1 MAALTPMAGPVIV
14 DQPAVGN
21 IRYGLFTAANG
32 PFDMPDHGDI
42 GGVTYV
48 QEHCGNSHLWAAA
61 SCSGATVNGGLLPI
75 DGCDATAVGL
85 PFQNIATL
93 KIGAVPYDA
102 TEVERRARIRLN
114 DNSQYIAEQAFWG
127 GTADVQSVLQRTE
140 FNGNTNTSNPG
151 ILDVT
156 PTPGTAVTL
165 EYGVGLLEDALAAYS
180 YPGILH
186 ARPLVAPYVV
196 ERSLA
201 PIPVRATKG
210 SPLLPQLTPMGN
222 VWSFGRGYS
231 GNKPTNDA
239 VPPAA
244 GTAYLVATG
253 VTTVWRDP
261 KVYVSPPERTFDRS
275 GNAWQTVA
283 SQAMAITVDCVAFFV
298 LVELDS
304 MTRGTNPAA
313 STAQW

>member
-1 MAALTPMAGPVIV
+1 MAGPVIV
-14 DQPAVGN
+14 SQPAVGN

-48 QEHCGNSHLWAAA
+48 QEHCGNAHLWAAA
-61 SCSGATVNGGLLPI
+61 SCSAATVNGGLLPI
-75 DGCDATAVGL
+75 DACDASAVGL

-102 TEVERRARIRLN
+102 PEVERRARVRLA

-127 GTADVQSVLQRTE
+127 GTADVQPVLQRAE
-140 FNGNTNTSNPG
+140 FNGSTG

-156 PTPGTAVTL
+156 PTPGTAVTI
-165 EYGVGLLEDALAAYS
+165 EYGVALLEDALAQYS
-180 YPGILH
+180 YPGIIH
-186 ARPLVAPYVV
+186 ARPIVAPYAV

-201 PIPVRATKG
+201 PIPVRAAKG
-210 SPLLPQLTPMGN
+210 SVLLPQLTPMGN

-231 GNKPTNDA
+231 GNKPNNDA
-239 VPPAA
+239 TAPAA
-244 GTAYLVATG
+244 GTAYMVATG
-253 VTTVWRDP
+253 VTTVWQDP
-261 KVYVSPPERTFDRS
+261 AMYVSPPERTFDRS

-298 LVELDS
+298 LIELDS
-304 MTRGTNPAA
+304 MTRGTGTTVAG
-313 STAQW
+313 TLY